1 MSAFIAHYREADSPP
16 ALTSN
21 NGSELEKK
29 GNDFEAGYTLDD
41 NKGGSKQASAS
52 DENAMAQLIA
62 VAVLEFGI
70 ILHRH
75 VLMRPMSTTRR
86 ELTEA
91 YFQRFDRTHLIY
103 GQ

>member
-1 MSAFIAHYREADSPP
+1 MRIQNGYFYCTLSRSRFPTSSP
-16 ALTSN
+16 TFN
-21 NGSELEKK
+21 NDSELEKTGR
-29 GNDFEAGYTLDD
+29 GNDFEAGYTLDY
-41 NKGGSKQASAS
+41 KGGSKQASLAS

-75 VLMRPMSTTRR
+75 VLCVPCSDNSTRR

-91 YFQRFDRTHLIY
+91 CF
-103 GQ
+103 

>member
-1 MSAFIAHYREADSPP
+1 MGAFIAHYREADSPP
-16 ALTSN
+16 ALTFN
-21 NGSELEKK
+21 NDSELERTGKGK
-29 GNDFEAGYTLDD
+29 GNDFEAGYTLDY
-41 NKGGSKQASAS
+41 KGGSKQASSAS

-75 VLMRPMSTTRR
+75 VLMLPMSTILR

-91 YFQRFDRTHLIY
+91 CF
-103 GQ
+103 